1 MSWFHRFVALNGEFR
16 FGSVVVVGAVPTL
29 SLVADVVVEVV
40 GAVAAEDIYS
50 EITWYYG
57 WQLFYKEHIIG
68 I

>member
-1 MSWFHRFVALNGEFR
+1 M
-16 FGSVVVVGAVPTL
+16 VGAVPTL